1 MWTLYTGTAQLCTI
15 RHCSYLWVFLLR
27 LILLMFFRIAP
38 LTDIGAII
46 YAGISTIFMMT
57 PSNGKIFRVTGPLRG
72 ESTGNQ
78 CFPLPKASDAGL
90 WCFLWYVPEQMVEQ
104 AIETTLILDA
114 IVVIIKLQLWLTKTT
129 TKDDIQV
136 ANIAYKT
143 IWCAVILLYCKTSN
157 RRRTKPQDL
166 NVACSCL
173 YPIHW
178 TQVLRSEWRCN
189 GSSADRR
196 VINNF
201 AAYWGAYYIRGLTV
215 SITTLYI
222 SLHFPREIKDNDTST
237 YVTKDH
243 EWQWYLL
250 PVYNLSVLSPA
261 PLISTYMLASSS
273 DRQQPFGVAIAI
285 H

>member
-1 MWTLYTGTAQLCTI
+1 
-15 RHCSYLWVFLLR
+15 
-27 LILLMFFRIAP
+27 
-38 LTDIGAII
+38 
-46 YAGISTIFMMT
+46 MT
-57 PSNGKIFRVTGPLRG
+57 SSNGNILRVTGPLWG
-72 ESTGNQ
+72 ECTGHQ
-78 CFPLPKASDAGL
+78 WFPLPKASDAGL
-90 WCFLWYVPEQMVEQ
+90 WCFLWYVPEQTVEQ

-114 IVVIIKLQLWLTKTT
+114 IVLILTPLLWLTKTT
-129 TKDDIQV
+129 TKNDIQV
-136 ANIAYKT
+136 ANIAYESM
-143 IWCAVILLYCKTSN
+143 WCAVILIYCKTSN
-157 RRRTKPQDL
+157 RRRTKSQDL

-178 TQVLRSEWRCN
+178 SQVLCPERRCN

-201 AAYWGAYYIRGLTV
+201 ATYWSAYHIRGLTV

-222 SLHFPREIKDNDTST
+222 SLHFPREIKDSDAST

-243 EWQWYLL
+243 EWHWFFL
-250 PVYNLSVLSPA
+250 PVYNLSILSPV

-273 DRQQPFGVAIAI
+273 DRQLPFAVAIAI